1 MSFHFHRSDRISGG
15 ILCQQKPHRY
25 PLHRSHGAKMGRKR
39 HRTVTAAKQE
49 AKIHSPAYY
58 AVMRSF
64 GITGRNLVP
73 SETDYIEKWRSEYGF
88 SIDIICAAC
97 QQTIQSI
104 HQPSFPYTDKMLSN
118 WRKLNVHTMEDVKRL
133 NLEHKERTKASAQ
146 EAAGPKNKFTSIG
159 QRSYEYDELEKMLL
173 TTNSKH

>member
-1 MSFHFHRSDRISGG
+1 MVFRF
-15 ILCQQKPHRY
+15 
-25 PLHRSHGAKMGRKR
+25 
-39 HRTVTAAKQE
+39 
-49 AKIHSPAYY
+49 
-58 AVMRSF
+58 
-64 GITGRNLVP
+64 
-73 SETDYIEKWRSEYGF
+73 
-88 SIDIICAAC
+88 DIICAAC

-146 EAAGPKNKFTSIG
+146 EAAGPKTSLQASG
-159 QRSYEYDELEKMLL
+159 SGSYEYDELEKMLL

>member
-1 MSFHFHRSDRISGG
+1 MAFRI
-15 ILCQQKPHRY
+15 
-25 PLHRSHGAKMGRKR
+25 
-39 HRTVTAAKQE
+39 
-49 AKIHSPAYY
+49 
-58 AVMRSF
+58 
-64 GITGRNLVP
+64 
-73 SETDYIEKWRSEYGF
+73 WF

>member
-1 MSFHFHRSDRISGG
+1 
-15 ILCQQKPHRY
+15 
-25 PLHRSHGAKMGRKR
+25 MGRKR
-39 HRTVTAAKQE
+39 HPDGNRCQ
-49 AKIHSPAYY
+49 
-58 AVMRSF
+58 
-64 GITGRNLVP
+64 TGGKDPQSGLLCG
-73 SETDYIEKWRSEYGF
+73 DALLYIEKWRSEYGF